1 MIKIIIR
8 FILLILII
16 VFSLFFA
23 IIIKSSKYDYIL
35 EKDEFGNWREV
46 PVYHPC
52 GELIDEEFKKLWHER
67 REQYKKERRCII

>member
-1 MIKIIIR
+1 M

-35 EKDEFGNWREV
+35 EKDEFGNWV
-46 PVYHPC
+46 P
-52 GELIDEEFKKLWHER
+52 DDKKLNMGV
-67 REQYKKERRCII
+67 KPPLPK